1 MNINTKISLSLYR
14 LSRQECHL
22 SSSNRGLSGGL
33 AKLSDWVYYERT
45 SYAVNCTIDDQNF
58 ECPSGK
64 CISLM
69 KVCDKHDDCGDLS
82 DEIDCESKL
91 HFQIR
96 LAGSE
101 NNYEGRI
108 EVKGKFKLFASLI
121 IKTNVHVIWI
131 NSLRYLGSS
140 L

>member
-1 MNINTKISLSLYR
+1 
-14 LSRQECHL
+14 
-22 SSSNRGLSGGL
+22 
-33 AKLSDWVYYERT
+33 
-45 SYAVNCTIDDQNF
+45 
-58 ECPSGK
+58 
-64 CISLM
+64 M

-91 HFQIR
+91 DFQIR

-121 IKTNVHVIWI
+121 KKTNVHVI
-131 NSLRYLGSS
+131 
-140 L
+140 